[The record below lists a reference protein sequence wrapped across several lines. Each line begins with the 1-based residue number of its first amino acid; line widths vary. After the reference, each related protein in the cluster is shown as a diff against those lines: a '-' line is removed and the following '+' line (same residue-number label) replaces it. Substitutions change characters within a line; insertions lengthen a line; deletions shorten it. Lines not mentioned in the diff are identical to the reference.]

1 MKYFVEHLPAR
12 SEKAVT
18 DWGPGLEPAAQ
29 RSPNKRSKLSLY
41 KSLLSLKL
49 QKTLTCAAVNF
60 YTIAAY

>member
-41 KSLLSLKL
+41 KKPFIAE
-49 QKTLTCAAVNF
+49 AAKDINLCRS
-60 YTIAAY
+60 